1 MSYYKLNDGKE
12 LYYEEIGEG
21 TPVVFLHGW
30 YRANVSSPFSSAAFA
45 DSTHMLIAEHP
56 DEFARKLSDLL

>member
-30 YRANVSSPFSSAAFA
+30 SSSHEIFSLFSPE
-45 DSTHMLIAEHP
+45 LEG
-56 DEFARKLSDLL
+56 